1 MIVKNGSK
9 RQYNSTRKLLY
20 LCIAGVGAFIVWASF
35 GMLAVVSMSV
45 GEVVP
50 STQVKTVQHL
60 EGGIVRKINVKEGD
74 QVERGQALV
83 VLESTARGAD
93 VTELEARITGL
104 RIEITRLSA
113 EAKGLEKLQI
123 NKSLVAANPQF
134 SREET
139 SLFQSRRERLRN
151 ERTSQKVYI
160 SQRNQELREITA
172 RVRNALKSLKL
183 LDEQIKISEELLK
196 EDLTNRYKHLILL
209 REASNLKGT
218 VEEGQAAIERAK
230 LALTQARVNLKRIK
244 NKYDEETKL
253 SLETAR
259 RELNELLPRLAKFK
273 DSLKRTVLKSPVTGV
288 VKSVHIATIGGVVG
302 PGDSVVDIVPADD
315 RLIIET
321 RLPPQDIGFV
331 RAGQNALIKLASADA
346 IRFDNL
352 EGEVITVSPDTL
364 ITREG
369 QPFYRV
375 RIETKRD
382 YFRRGENRY
391 QLFPGMQVVASIH
404 TGERTVMQYLIDPFL
419 GSVDDALTER

>member
-1 MIVKNGSK
+1 MIVKIGSK
-9 RQYNSTRKLLY
+9 REYNSTRNLLY
-20 LCIAGVGAFIVWASF
+20 LCVTGVGAFIVWASF
-35 GMLAVVSMSV
+35 GTLAVVSMSV

-50 STQVKTVQHL
+50 STQVKSVQHL
-60 EGGIVRKINVKEGD
+60 EGGIVREIKVTEGD
-74 QVERGQALV
+74 QVVGGQALV

-104 RIEITRLSA
+104 RIEIARLTA
-113 EAKGLEKLQI
+113 EAKGLNKLQI

-151 ERTSQKVYI
+151 ERASQKVYI
-160 SQRNQELREITA
+160 SQRNQELQEITA
-172 RVRNALKSLKL
+172 RVRNARKSLSL
-183 LDEQIKISEELLK
+183 LNEQITISEELLK

-209 REASNLKGT
+209 REASMLKGT

-230 LALTQARVNLKRIK
+230 LALTQSRVNLKRIK

-259 RELNELLPRLAKFK
+259 RELNELLPRLAKFQ
-273 DSLKRTVLKSPVTGV
+273 DSLKRTVLKSPVTGI

-302 PGDSVVDIVPADD
+302 PGDNVVDIVPGDD
-315 RLIIET
+315 RLVIEAQ
-321 RLPPQDIGFV
+321 LPPQDIGFV
-331 RAGQNALIKLASADA
+331 RAGQPALIKLASADA
-346 IRFDNL
+346 IRFDTL

-364 ITREG
+364 TTREG

-382 YFRRGENRY
+382 YFKRGENRY